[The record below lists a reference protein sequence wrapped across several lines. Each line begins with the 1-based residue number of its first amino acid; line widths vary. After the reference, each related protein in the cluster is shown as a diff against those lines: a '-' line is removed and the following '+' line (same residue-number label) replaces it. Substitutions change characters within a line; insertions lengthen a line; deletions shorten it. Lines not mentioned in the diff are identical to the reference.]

1 MKAVAGFA
9 LVAAVHAAGWQDTP
23 VDPAKSTTTTVAES
37 TWSDYD
43 PPKSTTTT
51 KPVEETQSYWGGTSQ
66 TFCDARARLMAFR
79 CARRPNHHDHRDLV
93 RL

>member
-43 PPKSTTTT
+43 PPKSTST
-51 KPVEETQSYWGGTSQ
+51 KPAEETQSYWGGTSQ
-66 TFCDARARLMAFR
+66 TVFDARARLMAFR
-79 CARRPNHHDHRDLV
+79 CARPNHHHRDLV